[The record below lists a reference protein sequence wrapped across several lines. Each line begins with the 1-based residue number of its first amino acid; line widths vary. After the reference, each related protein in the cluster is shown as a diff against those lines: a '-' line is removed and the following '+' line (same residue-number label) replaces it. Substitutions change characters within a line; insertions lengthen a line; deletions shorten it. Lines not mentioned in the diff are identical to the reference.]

1 MIRQLRELDERPL
14 LFISLWDLHPE
25 VEPVHDLL
33 RVRQYALALRE
44 VADRF
49 IERCRDLA
57 VRAGEHDIARE
68 NGGRLINLMFGVP
81 DRHSAPLFAFN
92 EFQARNEQTE
102 HRGFWRLAAGLID
115 AFRNP
120 RSHGRDAGFTPSEAF
135 EWLCFL
141 STMHRLLD
149 RVSYLGRDEVD

>member
-1 MIRQLRELDERPL
+1 MRELDERPL
-14 LFISLWDLHPE
+14 LFISLRDLHPE
-25 VEPVHDLL
+25 VEPVLDLL
-33 RVRQYALALRE
+33 RVRQYALALRD

-57 VRAGEHDIARE
+57 VRAGEEDIARA
-68 NGGRLINLMFGVP
+68 NGGRLIDLMFGAE
-81 DRHSAPLFAFN
+81 DRRIRPLFAFN
-92 EFQARNEQTE
+92 GFEERNEQTE
-102 HRGFWRLAAGLID
+102 HRGFWRLASGLID

-149 RVSYLGRDEVD
+149 RVNYLGRGEAE